1 MTGKSRLLH
10 SLRYRPL
17 GSSAALALGLFFG
30 TSTTAHAQ
38 MAFQGV
44 PTVQSGGATI
54 ESNAFVDTITVF
66 TDQVVIDWLP
76 DDMAINGAD
85 IDFLPAANTAIY
97 QSDMGGPMDYTVL
110 NRIIPVDNTRPI
122 ILNGN
127 ITSQVTD
134 GFSGFLPGGN
144 VWFYAPGGIV
154 IGGTAVID
162 VGGLFLTTAD
172 PLTDPDGDFIDLAGT
187 TNFAQAVSGTFAA
200 IDAGASITLTPEN
213 SYVGLLAPIVT
224 QSGDVDVNG
233 SAAYIAAEQ
242 ASITFNQGLFD
253 INVTIGTDG
262 DVGGV
267 AILHDGIT
275 AGPASSG
282 VGDNHRVYAVAVP
295 KNNAISIAIQNGGDI
310 GFDIAGAADVVG
322 NAVILSAGHNVAGD
336 VIANTPV
343 NAIDA
348 SIEIENNSFTSA
360 VTARASHNITA
371 TANAGAMAFASN
383 LTLRADDL
391 VDVMANGPGS
401 AITVDGITNLSAD
414 VQGVLDGEDATGG
427 VIGILGSGGTITL
440 NGDVM
445 LSANGTGADN
455 FGVGKLGDGF
465 GGIVEIGAEG
475 GGTVNITGAVTMNA
489 DGIGGFSGSGVDGGN
504 GTGGTGRL
512 LANDGNSTVSITGN
526 LSISAASNGS
536 PGNGGL
542 NDTNGNAVG
551 GTITISGIGGANNL
565 IDIGGFTT
573 LGVGALGA
581 DAFSGNAGSAI
592 GGDITVD
599 AGSGTT
605 LNFGG
610 SLVAGATVMGGNNDA
625 IGSGGDATGGSML
638 ITTSDATGIITTGA
652 NVQLGS
658 PAIGGFS
665 SMGISGNAQGG
676 STTIRSGPGSI
687 TTTGPV
693 ELNAEAFGENSTFGG
708 SVSLETTGG
717 NLTINDNANL
727 SANGITGSGSN
738 DGTGG
743 NATISANGG
752 MLTIGGT
759 SFASADGLGGFDG
772 GAGAGDGF
780 GGTVNLL
787 ADGGGI
793 VNLVGDATFISSGTG
808 GDSISAGGGSGNGTA
823 GSIVARAGANSTV
836 SATAQLTLQANGF
849 GGANDGGSD
858 GGDGTAGTI
867 SVEANGGNASFL
879 VGTDTFIFAEALD
892 ASDGGANINGG
903 NTLGGSVTIS
913 GSGGTNNLIDLGA
926 TTINA
931 FAQNINISSGNG
943 GTATGGNITITAD
956 TGTSMNFNGL
966 IGTAFGTGG
975 MAMGAGGDGA
985 GGAIQLST
993 NGSLANIFVAGA
1005 LDLSVDGNGSAGD
1018 SGGDGVGGFVGISVG
1033 PASTI
1038 DIVGNT
1044 MLSGIAVGGTS
1055 IGNGGNG
1062 GNATGGSADITALGG
1077 GDGALSGNG
1086 LNIAVN
1092 ATGGIGGAGFDG
1104 GTATSGAVTMQARNS
1119 AAGGL
1124 SSISFGD
1131 TVINSTTSAG
1141 NGGNAIGGA
1150 PGGNGGDAVA
1160 SGAIALLGSSGSGVL
1175 TLGNVNINSSA
1186 TGGLGGTGGD
1196 GGVGTG
1202 GNGGSGGSATATFV
1216 QVGTTSG
1223 IDTPANLGAA
1233 TFGNMIITADAV
1245 AGNGGDGG
1253 TGAIVGD
1260 GGNGGEAFASELTL
1274 LSRGS
1279 PVIIGD
1285 VNYTAQSAG
1294 GDGGAGTA
1302 QGNGGNAT
1310 GSNSTILVTNR
1321 FNRIEQGSLNA
1332 GNVSIFS
1339 TANAGAGAVAGTSTV
1354 GIGVIDVVQGT
1365 ATIASYD
1372 AFISGDTAGAGD
1384 PPSFFSAVDGTLNVT
1399 NDLTLVTDSNIAVV
1413 TDTGNITIGGN
1424 LDLNTNGT
1432 FVVSSDGMPPVNP
1445 GLLSVGGTTLL
1456 TSATDVILSTNI
1468 DAVAGLITAVTGDV
1482 NFGDIVSGGVIDIAV
1497 TGNLQTGSLSSVGDL
1512 MLDATGTLATGDL
1525 DSSGALIVSADSDL
1539 MLGNLT
1545 AVGPV
1550 QATSVTG
1557 NVTALAVDTDG
1568 DAILTANAGAVTAGV
1583 IDAGANVQVDALNA
1597 ITLTDVTALMSA
1609 QITSQTGT
1617 ISGGTVDTGDDFIVA
1632 GLGMADIDFTAVTA
1646 GGLIDIASNGAL
1658 TLGAVDGGVDVAL
1671 ASATG
1676 LDTGLVQAV
1685 GAVAIASDGPVDVLG
1700 ISAGSNVDIMATG
1713 SSASFGNID
1722 SGMDIVID
1730 AADAL
1735 ILIDANAG
1743 GLIDIVSGGNA
1754 QTGSLT
1760 SVGDL
1765 MLDAAGIL
1773 TTGDLDSAAA
1783 LTVSTDSDVM
1793 LGNLSAMGAVQATSL
1808 NGNLSA
1814 LAVNTDGDAVLTA
1827 NAGAVTAGII
1837 DAGANVNINALN
1849 AISLSAVTAALSAQV
1864 NSQTGTISGGTIDTG
1879 DDFIVAP
1886 VGTADI
1892 DFNDVTAGGM
1902 IDIASN
1908 GALTIGAVDGGM
1920 DVVLT
1925 GTTGL
1930 DTGVVQAVGAVAIAS
1945 GGLVAVQD
1953 ITAGAN
1959 VDIAVTGGSA
1969 SFGNIDAATDI
1980 VVDAVGALTLAN
1992 ANAGGLIDIVAG
2004 GNVQT
2009 GSLTSPDDIRLDS
2022 DQSILGTGAIMTDG
2036 AFVSQALGSG
2046 SYGNITAQGVGNGG
2060 ILGIAID
2067 TVGGIVT
2074 GDLTTGS
2081 ATIGLLTPAA
2091 ITTGTVTSATDAI
2104 LLAGTT
2110 ITTNAISTANGPD
2123 NFIYL
2128 ANESMQASFGPG
2140 GDPTPL
2146 FALDPVATSGSITI
2160 NNAVSGNLVAATA
2173 GDFVSQGNI
2182 TLSTL
2187 FRVDAAGLAG
2197 FGGVLTASTISL
2209 ISSDID
2215 IGAGGGL
2222 GDENTTELTL
2232 TNIGADGASIGDVAG
2247 GPLGYDLSNAEAGR
2261 LRANMISI
2269 ESDGSGG
2276 VVIGDLDLTGSNA
2289 IGSNLVGP
2297 DGALQISS
2305 TDDIRVSG
2313 TLNLTDMATDNLLSL
2328 TGDTIGVASDTGG
2341 IVLEG
2346 NSPGGTL
2353 NLSARHIHVGSAAL
2367 LDQLAVDPFFTGRDT
2382 VLARATPTG
2391 NPDGSIQAARITF
2404 AAEDTLLIQNV
2415 GEGGIAY
2422 GFYAE
2427 TGEVEIIPTGADD
2440 LDVFVFGATLNVD
2453 DTQVLNDDVLATVFP
2468 VAPADGFTAGSSING
2483 CLLATAVC
2491 VNLVSEDTPIAVSV
2505 RDTVQEQQQQQAA
2518 EEGAEEELT
2527 EEEKEEAEEKATS
2540 KSPISR
2546 TVSIINTSPM
2556 NSTGSISEP
2565 VTSGGNPNLMG
2576 VPSSVPSDDISK
2588 VDGL

>member
-1 MTGKSRLLH
+1 MTGKSRLLNT
-10 SLRYRPL
+10 LRHRPL
-17 GSSAALALGLFFG
+17 ASSAALALGLFFG
-30 TSTTAHAQ
+30 TSSAVHAQ
-38 MAFQGV
+38 MAFQGT
-44 PTVQSGGATI
+44 PTVQFGDASI
-54 ESNAFVDTITVF
+54 NSNAFVDTISVSTN
-66 TDQVVIDWLP
+66 QVVIDWLP
-76 DDMAINGAD
+76 NDMAINGAD
-85 IDFLPAANTAIY
+85 IDFLPAGNTAIY
-97 QSDMGGPMDYTVL
+97 QTAPSGPANFTVL

-122 ILNGN
+122 ILNGT
-127 ITSQVTD
+127 ITSQVRV
-134 GFSGFLPGGN
+134 GGGPFMPGGS

-172 PLTDPDGDFIDLAGT
+172 PIVDGMGEFIDAGGT

-233 SAAYIAAEQ
+233 SAAYIAGEQ

-267 AILHDGIT
+267 AILHDGVT

-322 NAVILSAGHNVAGD
+322 NAVILSAGRNVAGD
-336 VIANTPV
+336 VIAAQPV

-360 VTARASHNITA
+360 VTARASTNITA
-371 TANAGAMAFASN
+371 TANTGAMAFASN

-391 VDVMANGPGS
+391 VDVMANGAGS
-401 AITVDGITNLSAD
+401 TITVDGMTNLSAD
-414 VQGVLDGEDATGG
+414 VQGVVDGEDGTGG

-440 NGDVM
+440 NGDIM

-455 FGVGKLGDGF
+455 FSVGKLGDGF
-465 GGIVEIGAEG
+465 GGTVEIGAEG
-475 GGTVNITGAVTMNA
+475 GGAVNITGAVTMFA
-489 DGIGGFSGSGVDGGN
+489 DGIGGFSGSGVDGGD
-504 GTGGTGRL
+504 GIGGTGRL
-512 LANDGNSTVSITGN
+512 LANDGNSTVSIDGN

-536 PGNGGL
+536 SGNGGP

-551 GTITISGIGGANNL
+551 GTITISGTGGANNL

-573 LGVGALGA
+573 LGTGALGA
-581 DAFSGNAGSAI
+581 DAFSGDAGSAL
-592 GGDITVD
+592 GGAITID

-605 LNFGG
+605 LNFAGTLIAGG
-610 SLVAGATVMGGNNDA
+610 MVQGGNSDA
-625 IGSGGDATGGSML
+625 LGNGGDVTGGAML

-652 NVQLGS
+652 DVQLGS
-658 PAIGGFS
+658 PVIGGFS
-665 SMGISGNAQGG
+665 SLGMSGTALGG
-676 STTIRSGPGSI
+676 SGTIRSGPGSI
-687 TTTGPV
+687 TITGPV
-693 ELNAEAFGENSTFGG
+693 DLNAEAFGENSTFGG

-727 SANGITGSGSN
+727 SANGVTGSGSN

-743 NATISANGG
+743 NASISANGG

-759 SFASADGLGGFDG
+759 SFASADGLGGLDG

-787 ADGGGI
+787 ANGGGI
-793 VNLVGDATFISSGTG
+793 VNLVGDATFRSSGLG

-823 GSIVARAGANSTV
+823 GSIVAQAGANSTI

-892 ASDGGANINGG
+892 ASDAGANINGG

-913 GSGGTNNLIDLGA
+913 GNGGTNNLIDLGA
-926 TTINA
+926 TTINT
-931 FAQNINISSGNG
+931 FAEIINFSSGNG

-993 NGSLANIFVAGA
+993 NGGLANIFIAGA
-1005 LDLSVDGNGSAGD
+1005 LDLSADGTGNTGD

-1038 DIVGNT
+1038 DIIGNT
-1044 MLSGIAVGGTS
+1044 MLSGNAVGGTS
-1055 IGNGGNG
+1055 IGNGGIG
-1062 GNATGGSADITALGG
+1062 GNATGGSADITAFGG

-1092 ATGGIGGAGFDG
+1092 ANGGIGGAGFDG
-1104 GTATSGAVTMQARNS
+1104 GTATSGAVTIQARNS
-1119 AAGGL
+1119 VAGGL

-1131 TVINSTTSAG
+1131 TVINSATSAG
-1141 NGGNAIGGA
+1141 NGGDAIGGA
-1150 PGGNGGDAVA
+1150 SGGNGGDAVA

-1186 TGGLGGTGGD
+1186 AGGLGGTGGD

-1202 GNGGSGGSATATFV
+1202 GNGGSGGSATAAFV

-1310 GSNSTILVTNR
+1310 GSDSTILVTNR

-1339 TANAGAGAVAGTSTV
+1339 TANAGAGTVAGISTV
-1354 GIGVIDVVQGT
+1354 ANGQIDINQGM

-1372 AFISGDTAGAGD
+1372 AFISGDIIGGGSQ
-1384 PPSFFSAVDGTLNVT
+1384 PSFLSAVDGTLNVT
-1399 NDLTLVTDSNIAVV
+1399 NDVIMVTDSNIAVV
-1413 TDTGNITIGGN
+1413 TDTGAITIGGD
-1424 LDLNTNGT
+1424 LDLDTNGT
-1432 FVVSSDGMPPVNP
+1432 FVVSRDGVPPVNP
-1445 GLLSVGGTTLL
+1445 GLLTVAGTTVLA
-1456 TSATDVILSTNI
+1456 SAADVILSTNVN
-1468 DAVAGLITAVTGDV
+1468 AVAGFTTAVTGDTS
-1482 NFGDIVSGGVIDIAV
+1482 FGDIDSGGVIDIAV
-1497 TGNLQTGSLSSVGDL
+1497 TGNAQTGNLTSVGDL
-1512 MLDATGTLATGDL
+1512 MVNATGTLMTGDL
-1525 DSSGALIVSADSDL
+1525 DSAAALIVSADSDL
-1539 MLGNLT
+1539 MLGNLS

-1550 QATSVTG
+1550 QAISTTG
-1557 NVTALAVDTDG
+1557 NLTALAINTDG
-1568 DAILTANAGAVTAGV
+1568 DAVLTANAGAVTAGV
-1583 IDAGANVQVDALNA
+1583 IDAGANVDINALNA
-1597 ITLTDVTALMSA
+1597 VTLTDVTATLSA
-1609 QITSQTGT
+1609 QISSQTGA
-1617 ISGGTVDTGDDFIVA
+1617 ISGATIDTGADFIVA
-1632 GLGMADIDFTAVTA
+1632 ATGAADVDFADVTSS
-1646 GGLIDIASNGAL
+1646 GLIDIASNGAL
-1658 TLGAVDGGVDVAL
+1658 TLGVVDGAMDIAL

-1676 LDTGLVQAV
+1676 LDTGIVQAI
-1685 GAVAIASDGPVDVLG
+1685 GAVAIASDGIVDVQA
-1700 ISAGSNVDIMATG
+1700 IVAGTSVDATVTG
-1713 SSASFGNID
+1713 SSASFGDID
-1722 SGMDIVID
+1722 AGTDILID

-1735 ILIDANAG
+1735 ILANADAG
-1743 GLIDIVSGGNA
+1743 GLIDIITGGNA
-1754 QTGSLT
+1754 QTGNLT

-1765 MLDAAGIL
+1765 SLDATDTL
-1773 TTGDLDSAAA
+1773 VTGDLDSGGALAASA
-1783 LTVSTDSDVM
+1783 DSDVM
-1793 LGNLSAMGAVQATSL
+1793 LGNLTSVGAAQATSL
-1808 NGNLSA
+1808 NGDV
-1814 LAVNTDGDAVLTA
+1814 AVLDVTTDGDAVLTA
-1827 NAGAVTAGII
+1827 NAGAVTAGVI
-1837 DAGANVNINALN
+1837 DAGANVDINALN
-1849 AISLSAVTAALSAQV
+1849 AITLTAITAVMSTQIA
-1864 NSQTGTISGGTIDTG
+1864 SQTGVISGGTIDTG

-1886 VGTADI
+1886 VGLADI
-1892 DFNDVTAGGM
+1892 SFGDVTSGGV

-1908 GALTIGAVDGGM
+1908 GALTLGAVDGAL
-1920 DVVLT
+1920 DVALE
-1925 GTTGL
+1925 GATGL
-1930 DTGVVQAVGAVAIAS
+1930 DTGMVQAVGAIVIAS
-1945 GGLVAVQD
+1945 GGPVAVQD
-1953 ITAGAN
+1953 IIAGSN
-1959 VDIAVTGGSA
+1959 VDIAVTGSSA
-1969 SFGNIDAATDI
+1969 SFGNIDAGTDLL
-1980 VVDAVGALTLAN
+1980 VDSAGALTLAN
-1992 ANAGGLIDIVAG
+1992 ADAGGLIDIVAG

-2009 GSLTSPDDIRLDS
+2009 GSLNSVDDIRLDS

-2074 GDLTTGS
+2074 GDLATGT

-2160 NNAVSGNLVAATA
+2160 NNAIGGNLAAATA
-2173 GDFVSQGNI
+2173 ADFVSQGNI
-2182 TLSTL
+2182 ALSTL

-2197 FGGVLTASTISL
+2197 FAGVLTAPVISL
-2209 ISSDID
+2209 ISSDLD

-2232 TNIGADGASIGDVAG
+2232 TNIGADGASIGDIAG

-2276 VVIGDLDLTGSNA
+2276 IEIGDLDLTGSDA
-2289 IGSNLVGP
+2289 LGANLVGP

-2313 TLNLTDMATDNLLSL
+2313 TLNITDMATDNLLSL

-2341 IVLEG
+2341 ILLEG
-2346 NSPGGTL
+2346 NSPGGIL
-2353 NLSARHIHVGSAAL
+2353 ELSARHIHSGSAAL
-2367 LDQLAVDPFFTGRDT
+2367 LDQLAIDPFFTGRND

-2391 NPDGSIQAARITF
+2391 NPDGSIQAASITF
-2404 AAEDTLLIQNV
+2404 AAEETLLIQNV

-2427 TGEVEIIPTGADD
+2427 TGEVEVIPTGAGD

-2453 DTQVLNDDVLATVFP
+2453 DTQVVNDDVLATVFP

-2505 RDTVQEQQQQQAA
+2505 RDTVQEQQQAA
-2518 EEGAEEELT
+2518 EDVDEEELT

-2546 TVSIINTSPM
+2546 TVSIINTRPM
-2556 NSTGSISEP
+2556 GSTGSISEP

-2576 VPSSVPSDDISK
+2576 VPSSAPSDDIST